1 MKKTGTGHWPLV
13 GIAYIC
19 KQNAMFDRM
28 TLGRTRQGLCLAAL
42 RQNEEGRAS
51 ASPPEGEMKKA
62 GPLPRCPK
70 AK

>member
-28 TLGRTRQGLCLAAL
+28 TLGRTRQSVCLAA
-42 RQNEEGRAS
+42 RRRNEGSRAS
-51 ASPPEGEMKKA
+51 ASPPEGEMKEA
-62 GPLPRCPK
+62 ERLPRRPK
-70 AK
+70 AR